1 MTPRTSSA
9 GGSAQALRRLSPV
22 DVVIAGG
29 GTGGH
34 TSPGLAVAA
43 LLRERSR
50 TCVWIGSRS
59 GIEAQRVP
67 QSGIPYIAISTG
79 KLRRY
84 WAWQNVADLLVNV
97 PAGTLS
103 VLRILR
109 TLRPRVV
116 FGTGGFVA
124 LPVVLGA
131 ALLRVPVVLHEQTA
145 VPGLANRIGAR
156 FARRIAVTFPDRAG
170 RLPAARVVVTGN
182 PLRPELRAGSRSSA
196 IARFQ
201 LDPVVPLVYV
211 TGGAQGAHRINRVVG
226 DALASLTEQAQLIHQ
241 CGENPATGDRRW
253 LEDRRAALPPALARR
268 YTVVPYI
275 GAELAGIYAAA
286 ALVVARAGAG
296 TVNECCQLGVPAL
309 YVPLPGTRGDEQTEN
324 ARIVE
329 RVGGAV
335 VLPQSMLTTERLVR
349 EIRALLADPAGL
361 KQMGEH
367 ARTLAVP
374 DAAERI
380 VALLWDF
387 CR

>member
-1 MTPRTSSA
+1 LTPRTSSA
-9 GGSAQALRRLSPV
+9 GGSAEALRRLTPV

-50 TCVWIGSRS
+50 TCAWIGSRS

-131 ALLRVPVVLHEQTA
+131 ALLRLPVVLHEQTA

-201 LDPVVPLVYV
+201 LDPAVPLVYV

-226 DALASLTEQAQLIHQ
+226 DALASLAEQAQLIHQ
-241 CGENPATGDRRW
+241 CGENPATGDRQW
-253 LEDRRAALPPALARR
+253 LEDRRAVLPPALARR

-349 EIRALLADPAGL
+349 EVRALLADPAGL

>member
-387 CR
+387 CP

>member
-50 TCVWIGSRS
+50 TCAWIGSRS

-84 WAWQNVADLLVNV
+84 WAWQNAADLLVNV

-124 LPVVLGA
+124 LPVVFGA
-131 ALLRVPVVLHEQTA
+131 AVLRLPVVLHEQTA

-196 IARFQ
+196 VARFQ
-201 LDPVVPLVYV
+201 LDPAVPLVYV

-226 DALASLTEQAQLIHQ
+226 DALASLTEQAQFIHQ

-286 ALVVARAGAG
+286 TLVVARAGAG

-349 EIRALLADPAGL
+349 EVRALLADPAGL

>member
-241 CGENPATGDRRW
+241 CGENPATGDRQW

-387 CR
+387 CP